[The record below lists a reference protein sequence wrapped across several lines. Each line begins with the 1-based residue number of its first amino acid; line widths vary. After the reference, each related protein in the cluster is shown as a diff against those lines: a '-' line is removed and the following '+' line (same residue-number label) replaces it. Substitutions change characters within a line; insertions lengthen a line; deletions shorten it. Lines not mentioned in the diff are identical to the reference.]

1 MTPPMHGY
9 NTVDVESPLEVEQ
22 PQPQTHRVTG
32 RRLAVALAATFVLS
46 GAVNYAMIPTCVEP
60 TATASLE
67 FDAADA
73 DPGSV
78 YISSSCAKSIK
89 IGRDVGAGV
98 GAMALPTFLLAIGLT
113 PIGPAAGGWF
123 AANMG
128 AALPAGG
135 TMATLQSMAMF
146 GKLAKSIMLGV
157 GFSATGAGAGY
168 AVALQ
173 SKYCKGG

>member
-1 MTPPMHGY
+1 MATPMHGY
-9 NTVDVESPLEVEQ
+9 NTVDAESPLEVEQ
-22 PQPQTHRVTG
+22 PQPEMRRVTG
-32 RRLAVALAATFVLS
+32 RRLAVLAATYVLS
-46 GAVNYAMIPTCVEP
+46 CAVTYAMITTWVEP
-60 TATASLE
+60 TATASVELE
-67 FDAADA
+67 E
-73 DPGSV
+73 DPESV
-78 YISSSCAKSIK
+78 HISSSCAKSIK
-89 IGRDVGAGV
+89 IGRDVGAGA

-146 GKLAKSIMLGV
+146 GELAKSIMLGV

>member
-1 MTPPMHGY
+1 MATPMHGY
-9 NTVDVESPLEVEQ
+9 NTVDVETPLEVEQ

-46 GAVNYAMIPTCVEP
+46 GAVNYAMIPTLVEP

-89 IGRDVGAGV
+89 IGLGVGAGV
-98 GAMALPTFLLAIGLT
+98 GAVTLPIILVALGLS
-113 PIGPAAGGWF
+113 PIGPIAGGWF
-123 AANMG
+123 AANQG
-128 AALPAGG
+128 AALAAGG
-135 TMATLQSMAMF
+135 AMATMQSMAMF
-146 GKLAKSIMLGV
+146 GSLAKSIMIGV
-157 GFSATGAGAGY
+157 GFTATGAGAGL
-168 AVALQ
+168 ATALQ
-173 SKYCKGG
+173 SKFCKGD